1 MRTGT
6 LADKKTRLEELT
18 EDFLTVLGRPVLTIQ
33 EATDLTGWGSTNLRN
48 EIKNG
53 LLIAAR
59 LHPAGDIRLSCRE
72 LARWYLSKERIERK
86 GPKTRL

>member
-6 LADKKTRLEELT
+6 LAKKTRLEELT
-18 EDFLTVLGRPVLTIQ
+18 EDFLAYSGRPVLTVK
-33 EATDLTGWGSTNLRN
+33 EASEATGWGLTKLRA
-48 EIKNG
+48 EIKGG

-59 LHPAGDIRLSCRE
+59 IHPEGDIRVSCRE

-86 GPKTRL
+86 GPSRL